1 MSSRLGG
8 WAGEVPHPP
17 SPTSTRLY
25 VAGAYGSTKRYK
37 SFERLYKVNDCTV
50 LGASGELSDYQYIK
64 RLLEELADD
73 DFCLDDGHHMKPH
86 EIFSY
91 LTRVIYNRR
100 NKCAGVVGGMTLLGW
115 RSASCALPSE
125 RGP

>member
-1 MSSRLGG
+1 MDGRGRCLIRRPRL
-8 WAGEVPHPP
+8 PR
-17 SPTSTRLY
+17 RLC

-100 NKCAGVVGGMTLLGW
+100 NKCVGVAGGMILAGVALSWL
-115 RSASCALPSE
+115 CAAE
-125 RGP
+125 

>member
-100 NKCAGVVGGMTLLGW
+100 NKCAGV
-115 RSASCALPSE
+115 
-125 RGP
+125 